1 LEPSFELDEFDVSII
16 VYNINPH
23 PEVED
28 MTVRTA
34 KETNIIL
41 IARRKFGRG
50 GGCGVT
56 MDSFFL
62 EGNPDFSFCMLH
74 YPICNF
80 ALLLIHN
87 VESPL

>member
-23 PEVED
+23 PEVEN

-41 IARRKFGRG
+41 IARRKFGRRCG
-50 GGCGVT
+50 GRVT
-56 MDSFFL
+56 VDSFFL
-62 EGNPDFSFCMLH
+62 EGNPDFSFGILH
-74 YPICNF
+74 YPICSF
-80 ALLLIHN
+80 SILLIHSF
-87 VESPL
+87 ESPL